1 MSIKVNNDGIE
12 RLFKSIESIEKQQ
25 SVKLGDLLNPEFMS
39 KHTQFSSLNEM
50 FDSSG
55 LPCETEDEFN
65 SMPRNKL
72 DEFITNNTE
81 FNSWDDMIRKAGA
94 EHIDKQIRDGLK

>member
-12 RLFKSIESIEKQQ
+12 RLFKSIESIEGQQ
-25 SVKLGDLLNPEFMS
+25 SVKLDDLLNPEFMS
-39 KHTQFSSLNEM
+39 NHTQFSSLNEM

-55 LPCETEDEFN
+55 LPCETEEEFN
-65 SMPRNKL
+65 NIPRDKL

-81 FNSWDDMIRKAGA
+81 FNSWDEM
-94 EHIDKQIRDGLK
+94 L